1 MRRIPCFLTALALVL
16 MLGATASA
24 DSFFFTTGD
33 PDGRMAAASRPES
46 RGKIEI
52 EAADDFI
59 LTSHTVIDRATFTG
73 LLFHGGHGE
82 IRDVVVEIYRVFPN
96 DSDTT
101 HTPQV
106 PTRTNSPSDN
116 AFADRSSA
124 DGTLQFT
131 VTVIKHH
138 HHFEAA
144 NSVIDG
150 IHPSS
155 DQTTGGEGS
164 VAGHEVRFEV
174 VFEPP
179 LDLPANHYFFVPQV
193 ELQGRDG
200 NFLWLSAPGPPLF
213 TGDLQMWIRNADLDP
228 DWLRIGSDIV
238 GPTPAS
244 GPKFNGSFSLSGNT
258 YP

>member
-1 MRRIPCFLTALALVL
+1 MQKIGRLLAISAMTLAWA
-16 MLGATASA
+16 ATAASPF
-24 DSFFFTTGD
+24 SFSPGA
-33 PDGRMAAASRPES
+33 PDGRMATASRPES
-46 RGKIEI
+46 HRKIEI
-52 EAADDFI
+52 ESADDFI
-59 LTSHTVIDRATFTG
+59 LPSETQLDQASFAG
-73 LLFHGGHGE
+73 LLFHGGPGE
-82 IRDVVVEIYRVFPN
+82 IRQVRVEIYRVFPN

-101 HTPQV
+101 RTPQV

-150 IHPSS
+150 IHPST
-155 DQTTGGEGS
+155 DQTTGGEGP
-164 VAGHEVRFEV
+164 VAGHEVLFEV

-179 LDLPANHYFFVPQV
+179 LDLPADHYFFVPQV
-193 ELQGRDG
+193 ELQGRDS
-200 NFLWLSAPGPPLF
+200 NFLWLSAPFPQF